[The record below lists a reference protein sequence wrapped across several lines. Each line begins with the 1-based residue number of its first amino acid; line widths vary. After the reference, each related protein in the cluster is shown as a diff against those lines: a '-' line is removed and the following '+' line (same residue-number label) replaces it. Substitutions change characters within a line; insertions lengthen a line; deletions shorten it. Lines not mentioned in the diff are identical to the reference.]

1 MDQTNIIHNFMSN
14 TQTAAVLIM
23 STIAA
28 ILSIIAIIS
37 FNKKINIIQQKEK
50 LNSNDKEKIFN
61 NQLLRFLAIMLLMM
75 NVCII
80 LFITALI

>member
-1 MDQTNIIHNFMSN
+1 MNQIISIHDFMSN

-23 STIAA
+23 SVIAA
-28 ILSIIAIIS
+28 ILSVIAIIS
-37 FNKKINIIQQKEK
+37 FNKKINIINQKEK

-61 NQLLRFLAIMLLMM
+61 NSLLRFLAIMLLMM
-75 NVCII
+75 NICII